1 MIEGEGE
8 GEIDGGQS
16 WADLLSVAPCRQY
29 CYREQEQQGQENG
42 EREEHRALCSTEQ
55 AVGDLVPTLESH
67 LVTR

>member
-29 CYREQEQQGQENG
+29 CYREQEQQGQVNG
-42 EREEHRALCSTEQ
+42 NEKSIVHYAAQNKRWAIWFPRLN
-55 AVGDLVPTLESH
+55 PTW
-67 LVTR
+67 